1 MSTFERQDY
10 KWRETYFVLFDS
22 CKRPMLKRVERV
34 LNDLSDRFVLSNA
47 RADEDGRF
55 DSITVM
61 SPDDY
66 AALDVS
72 YESGEEV
79 VEQAAAFCQELKG
92 SVSDDEE
99 RAKLARLAKFD
110 ARFDL
115 LHFEET
121 GDDEAESDEDEMDE
135 ILDPSALLIVLDA
148 LVELTDGV
156 GVDPQS
162 GTLL

>member
-22 CKRPMLKRVERV
+22 CKRPALKKVERV
-34 LNDLSDRFVLSNA
+34 LADLSDRFVLSNG
-47 RADEDGRF
+47 RADDDGRF

-66 AALDVS
+66 AALDIS

-79 VEQAAAFCQELKG
+79 VEQAVAFCQEMKG
-92 SVSDDEE
+92 SATDAEE
-99 RAKLARLAKFD
+99 RGKLARLAKFD

-115 LHFEET
+115 LHFEESS
-121 GDDEAESDEDEMDE
+121 DEGAEDEMDE

-148 LVELTDGV
+148 LVEITGGV

>member
-22 CKRPMLKRVERV
+22 CKRPTLKKVERV
-34 LNDLSDRFVLSNA
+34 LGELSDRFVLSNA
-47 RADEDGRF
+47 QADEDGRF

-66 AALDVS
+66 AAVDIS
-72 YESGEEV
+72 FESGEEV
-79 VEQAAAFCQELKG
+79 VEQAAAFSQELKG
-92 SVSDDEE
+92 SVCDDEE
-99 RAKLARLAKFD
+99 RAKLARLPKFD

-121 GDDEAESDEDEMDE
+121 SEEEAEAEDEMDE

-148 LVELTDGV
+148 LVELTGGV

>member
-1 MSTFERQDY
+1 MSTFERDEY

-22 CKRPMLKRVERV
+22 CKRPNLKKVERV
-34 LNDLSDRFVLSNA
+34 LHELSDRFKLTNA

-55 DSITVM
+55 ESITVLA
-61 SPDDY
+61 PDDY
-66 AALDVS
+66 AALDIS

-79 VEQAAAFCQELKG
+79 LEQGAALEEEMKSSAA
-92 SVSDDEE
+92 DADE
-99 RAKLARLAKFD
+99 RSRLARLSKCD

-115 LHFEET
+115 LHFEQVT
-121 GDDEAESDEDEMDE
+121 DDEPEDEADE
-135 ILDPSALLIVLDA
+135 MLDPSALLIVLDA
-148 LVELTDGV
+148 LVELTGGV

>member
-1 MSTFERQDY
+1 MSTFERHGF

-22 CKRPMLKRVERV
+22 CDRPTLKKMESV
-34 LNDLSDRFVLSNA
+34 LRDLNERFVLSNA

-55 DSITVM
+55 ESITVL

-72 YESGEEV
+72 FEAGEEV
-79 VEQAAAFCQELKG
+79 TEQGAAFYQELKS
-92 SVSDDEE
+92 SVADDDDDE
-99 RAKLARLAKFD
+99 RAKLARLPTCD

-121 GDDEAESDEDEMDE
+121 GGDEPEDEMDE

-148 LVELTDGV
+148 LVELTGGV

>member
-1 MSTFERQDY
+1 MSTFEREEY

-22 CKRPMLKRVERV
+22 CKRPTLKQVEHV
-34 LNDLSDRFVLSNA
+34 LHELSDRFELSNA

-55 DSITVM
+55 ESITVI

-66 AALDVS
+66 AALDIS

-79 VEQAAAFCQELKG
+79 QEQGAAFHKELKG
-92 SVSDDEE
+92 AACDADE
-99 RAKLARLAKFD
+99 RSKLARLPKCD

-115 LHFEET
+115 LHFEQVT
-121 GDDEAESDEDEMDE
+121 DDEPPEEDELDE
-135 ILDPSALLIVLDA
+135 MLDPSALLIVLDA
-148 LVELTDGV
+148 LVELTAGV

>member
-1 MSTFERQDY
+1 MSTFERDEY

-22 CKRPMLKRVERV
+22 ARRPSLKKVERV
-34 LNDLSDRFVLSNA
+34 LRNLNDRFELSNA
-47 RADEDGRF
+47 MADEDGRF
-55 DSITVM
+55 ESITVM

-66 AALDVS
+66 AALDIS
-72 YESGEEV
+72 YETGEEV
-79 VEQAAAFCQELKG
+79 VEQGALLRQELK
-92 SVSDDEE
+92 SSAADDDERTKVE
-99 RAKLARLAKFD
+99 RLPKCD

-115 LHFEET
+115 LHFEQVT
-121 GDDEAESDEDEMDE
+121 DDEPQDEMDE

-156 GVDPQS
+156 GVDPAS

>member
-1 MSTFERQDY
+1 MSTFEREGF

-22 CKRPMLKRVERV
+22 HKRPALKQVERV
-34 LNDLSDRFVLSNA
+34 LNDLSERFVLSNA
-47 RADEDGRF
+47 QADEDGRF
-55 DSITVM
+55 ESITVM

-66 AALDVS
+66 AALDIS
-72 YESGEEV
+72 YEAGEEV
-79 VEQAAAFCQELKG
+79 TEQGAAFYQEMKA
-92 SVSDDEE
+92 SATDENE
-99 RAKLARLAKFD
+99 RAKLARLPKCD

-115 LHFEET
+115 LHFEQT
-121 GDDEAESDEDEMDE
+121 SGDEPADELDE

-148 LVELTDGV
+148 LVELTAGV

>member
-1 MSTFERQDY
+1 MSTFEREEF

-22 CKRPMLKRVERV
+22 SKRPTLKKIERMLRE
-34 LNDLSDRFVLSNA
+34 LSDRFELSNV

-55 DSITVM
+55 ESITVL

-66 AALDVS
+66 AALDIS

-79 VEQAAAFCQELKG
+79 LEQGAALQEELKATATEP
-92 SVSDDEE
+92 EE
-99 RAKLARLAKFD
+99 RTKLARLGRCD

-115 LHFEET
+115 LHFEQTTADESE
-121 GDDEAESDEDEMDE
+121 DDPDEM
-135 ILDPSALLIVLDA
+135 LDPSALLVVLDA
-148 LVELTDGV
+148 LVELTGGV